1 MRGETTPAEAV
12 RHPSARISCIRTQ
25 KDGKMLRKTDT
36 RRLYAPS
43 YFGLEPESFESCVLE
58 TPLGEGDVPW
68 ARYIAALK
76 EIGYDGWLTIE
87 RECGDDPAADIAA
100 AAKFLKKYL

>member
-1 MRGETTPAEAV
+1 
-12 RHPSARISCIRTQ
+12 
-25 KDGKMLRKTDT
+25 MLRKTDT